1 MPGWCPMYFLPEHY
15 INKTAVYYHKLNTN
29 RGIQLSEQQQHK
41 VGSSEKHYVFI
52 IVVIVI
58 TTIFLA
64 LTKCQ
69 ALF

>member
-15 INKTAVYYHKLNTN
+15 INKTAIYYHKLNTN
-29 RGIQLSEQQQHK
+29 RGIQLSEQQHT